1 MFRRISLAALAAS
14 SALVLT
20 LALTFNWAYT
30 EIFTTSRFVSTAKQI
45 SDDPAVEQEI
55 SQAIV
60 NAFTGDT
67 ALPPVILIPLQKAA
81 DEIVAS
87 DTFHTFWSEALWDI
101 HQPLV
106 KQLKSDTPL
115 NKVDS
120 VRINLTSFVNTLL
133 QDIRSKYPKFAS
145 VLPETAPLT
154 EFQLLDGE
162 NLEHAR
168 TVVRLLTATRWIL
181 IALTVILLAAI
192 IFLSRKKTQPYRAVS
207 IAMAAGSAVALL
219 VAILLPNIATAFV
232 GADHSNTARA
242 IATDIAQSLRLQ
254 SLILMVLS
262 LGIVGTST
270 VLHRRRA
277 ISTP

>member
-1 MFRRISLAALAAS
+1 MFRRFSTAALAS
-14 SALVLT
+14 VSALILT
-20 LALTFNWAYT
+20 IALTFNWAYT
-30 EIFTTSRFVSTAKQI
+30 EIFTTSRFVNTAQQI

-67 ALPPVILIPLQKAA
+67 ALPPVLLIPLQKAA

-87 DTFHTFWSEALWDI
+87 DAFHTFWSDALWDI

-115 NKVDS
+115 NKVEA
-120 VRINLTSFVNTLL
+120 VRVNLTSFVNTLL
-133 QDIRSKYPKFAS
+133 QDIRSKYPTFAS
-145 VLPETAPLT
+145 VLPKTAPLT

-162 NLEHAR
+162 NLENAR
-168 TVVRLLTATRWIL
+168 TVVRLLTATRWLL
-181 IALTVILLAAI
+181 IAL
-192 IFLSRKKTQPYRAVS
+192 
-207 IAMAAGSAVALL
+207 AVALL
-219 VAILLPNIATAFV
+219 AALILLSRKRAQPFRASSITLAVGSAGAMLMAILLPNIATSFV
-232 GADHSNTARA
+232 SADHSETARA
-242 IATDIAQSLRLQ
+242 ITTNAAQSLRLQ
-254 SLILMVLS
+254 SLVIMVLS

>member
-1 MFRRISLAALAAS
+1 MFRRISTAALATS
-14 SALVLT
+14 SALILAM
-20 LALTFNWAYT
+20 ALTFNWAYI
-30 EIFTTSRFVSTAKQI
+30 EIFTTSRFVNTAQQI

-55 SQAIV
+55 SQALV

-81 DEIVAS
+81 DEIVSS
-87 DTFHTFWSEALWDI
+87 DAFHTFWSNALWDI

-115 NKVDS
+115 NKVEA
-120 VRINLTSFVNTLL
+120 VRVNLTSFVNTLL

-154 EFQLLDGE
+154 EFQLLDDE
-162 NLEHAR
+162 NLENAR

-181 IALTVILLAAI
+181 IALAVILLAVVV
-192 IFLSRKKTQPYRAVS
+192 FLRRKKTQPIRALS
-207 IAMAAGSAVALL
+207 ITIAAGSTGAFL
-219 VAILLPNIATAFV
+219 VAILLPSFATSFV
-232 GADHSNTARA
+232 SADHSDTAHA
-242 IATDIAQSLRLQ
+242 IAANATQSLRLQ
-254 SLILMVLS
+254 TLVILVIS
-262 LGIVGTST
+262 LGVLGAST

-277 ISTP
+277 TSTP